1 MTVPL
6 QKKPTLL
13 LVSSYKGYLPI
24 YSGFLSGSYHV
35 LTRQALP
42 DTDDFIVK
50 RASVILVL
58 NLWKRFQDF
67 SVFDLVES
75 AQLPVIVVEEAE
87 SKEIVNFSRKSVYL
101 TIVTKPYTNRHL
113 MTIVQKTISS
123 TPSPRQQARNDRY
136 ESAKKTLKSAFKST
150 VFRKKVD
157 TIIDFLHKHYA
168 EVENF
173 SHIADQFDV
182 NYESM
187 RLALEQKTGMAPR
200 EYLREIRFEKIL
212 QLIQF
217 THMGAV
223 EICREVGYRDVA
235 YTRKLFKEKYGLT
248 IEECITQVRVAG
260 VKV

>member
-1 MTVPL
+1 MYLHT
-6 QKKPTLL
+6 
-13 LVSSYKGYLPI
+13 KGYLTV
-24 YSGFLSGSYHV
+24 YSAFLSASYHV
-35 LTRQALP
+35 LARQELP
-42 DTDDFIVK
+42 NADDFIVK
-50 RASVILVL
+50 RASVILIL
-58 NLWKRFQDF
+58 NMWKRFQDF
-67 SVFDLVES
+67 SVFDLAES

-123 TPSPRQQARNDRY
+123 IPSPRQQARNDRY
-136 ESAKKTLKSAFKST
+136 ESAKNSLKTAFKST

-157 TIIDFLHKHYA
+157 AIIDFLHEHYN
-168 EVENF
+168 VVDNF
-173 SHIADQFDV
+173 FHIADQFDV

-187 RLALEQKTGMAPR
+187 RLALEHKTGMAPR

-217 THMGAV
+217 THMSTG
-223 EICREVGYRDVA
+223 EICREVGYRDVP

-248 IEECITQVRVAG
+248 IEECITQVRVPG
-260 VKV
+260 GKV